1 MSRVYLIKPLHK
13 KSICW
18 MIELFRDN
26 ADGSTSWVNIE
37 DHYRWGQ
44 GFVEYDADVNL
55 PYEGQTQ
62 AYAKTN
68 FGWGSELEDGV
79 ACYFEYSDDFTDEQ
93 KEAFETAYHEGG
105 AGWLF
110 DGEHD
115 WQVEDDY
122 LLIDAPF
129 QVSLC
134 EEDGTVIEENV
145 KLRAK
150 PNPSTS
156 WPFSEAFP
164 KPDSEGGETD

>member
-1 MSRVYLIKPLHK
+1 MTVYRIKPLEK
-13 KSICW
+13 KSITWC
-18 MIELFRDN
+18 IELFREN
-26 ADGSTSWVNIE
+26 KDGSTSWVNIE

-55 PYEGQTQ
+55 PYEGELQ

-68 FGWGSELEDGV
+68 FGWGAELDDQI
-79 ACYFEYSDDFTDEQ
+79 ACYFEFSDDFTDEE
-93 KEAFETAYHEGG
+93 KEAFEASYHEGG

-122 LLIDAPF
+122 LLIDAPY

-134 EEDGTVIEENV
+134 EDDGTVIEENV
-145 KLRAK
+145 KLRPK
-150 PNPSTS
+150 LDPRTS
-156 WPFSEAFP
+156 WPFSKDFP
-164 KPDSEGGETD
+164 APDSEGGETD

>member
-1 MSRVYLIKPLHK
+1 MAKVYLIKPLEK

-18 MIELFRDN
+18 HIELFKDN

-55 PYEGQTQ
+55 PYEGQKQ
-62 AYAKTN
+62 AHAKTT

-93 KEAFETAYHEGG
+93 KEEFETAYYEGG
-105 AGWLF
+105 AAWLF

-122 LLIDAPF
+122 LLIDAPY

-134 EEDGTVIEENV
+134 DEDGTVIEENV
-145 KLRAK
+145 KLRPRPK
-150 PNPSTS
+150 STTA
-156 WPFSEAFP
+156 WPWPIE
-164 KPDSEGGETD
+164 SEGGEID